1 MSFSQCYALDHGE
14 HLGQSQTAYNF
25 APDPH
30 QISTEV
36 SSSSADPDRSCLL
49 FGMHKYLASMRRV
62 RVLLYYE
69 LINKK
74 KPRICLIMPLFS
86 MNVEQ
91 NFV

>member
-74 KPRICLIMPLFS
+74 NTNLFNNAS
-86 MNVEQ
+86 IQHEC
-91 NFV
+91 